1 MNECTINTDDCV
13 DGATCMNT
21 AGSFTCT
28 CPPGFSG
35 DGRATGTQCQGA
47 MGMACIF
54 SSDI

>member
-1 MNECTINTDDCV
+1 MDECAIDSDDCV

-35 DGRATGTQCQGA
+35 DGRASGNGCS
-47 MGMACIF
+47 GMSMHFKECI
-54 SSDI
+54 